1 MDDSANIN
9 LLYTANLRGDLELLP
24 KMYTF
29 IKALRGELSPTVLVD
44 LGNSCAED
52 LWHCD
57 ATEGRSMLIAFDSMG
72 YTAANAS
79 HLSTE
84 SRERLT
90 EQTAL
95 ALIDLEHQ
103 HAERDLLF
111 ALHPTSGDGHVCVVL
126 TPSETTRLDGYT
138 LYLQAVNAGEIGVV
152 RLKTGESAELL
163 SAEIRL
169 LPNGTAPAATIAGVV
184 DFILAEAR
192 YYHKRKSEKS

>member
-1 MDDSANIN
+1 MTN

-29 IKALRGELSPTVLVD
+29 IKALRAELAPTVLVD

-52 LWHCD
+52 VWHCE
-57 ATEGRSMLIAFDSMG
+57 ATDGRSMLIAFDSMG
-72 YTAANAS
+72 YTAANAA
-79 HLSTE
+79 HLSIE
-84 SRERLT
+84 SRAKLT

-95 ALIDLEHQ
+95 ALVDGEHH

-111 ALHPTSGDGHVCVVL
+111 ALHPTPGDGHLCVVL
-126 TPSETTRLDGYT
+126 TPAETTRLDGYT

-152 RLKTGESAELL
+152 HLKIGESPALL

-169 LPNGTAPAATIAGVV
+169 LPSGTAPAATIAGVV
-184 DFILAEAR
+184 DFIIGEAR